1 MPSEVRRSA
10 RAPPPVKPNGPT
22 TNSTASSLSSG
33 RQDRDPRPNG
43 QLKSATPH
51 SLSSEDV
58 SEPPRRSQRALPT
71 KEEEAVQDDENADEA
86 VGDEE
91 EITRCICGH
100 QEYPG
105 PPLSEVFSG
114 LEAQG
119 DDVGGLFIQCD
130 GCSVWQ
136 HGGCVGI
143 VEESQCPDKYYCEEC
158 RPKLHDPH
166 VDSRGQHATMA
177 RYHEASA
184 PRRAA
189 VKAENANRGLSN
201 SQQYTNYLPLHPQ
214 AKRKQSVSKSSDNAR
229 RDRDSANSRASAD
242 PVTGRRR
249 ATMRSKEH
257 DDEEE
262 QLRRALEES
271 KKEVGDGTGR
281 RNGKRGREAGDDTKM
296 DIKRQRTTSQSTKL
310 MSRNNTVEDD
320 DSDDD
325 NTATSRQKKVRA
337 DAVQSAKKAELQDKE
352 VGRERARAEAAGR
365 RQERAGRRRVDEGD
379 EDETPRPDT
388 SARTSPPPSSQ
399 PPSPPAHPASDK
411 IPQKRFPGKKV
422 KKLGNNQ
429 YTKAR
434 ELSGQINASSPHS
447 KKRNLAPG
455 HASSGDEQAGNGDSH
470 PTNTSN
476 STNKNSPGGA
486 QEPTAR
492 IPIGKPGKGKH
503 KLLNGLAQSKH
514 QQLLQQQQQPVG
526 FEEMSIGEMQ
536 QLAARM
542 REHVR
547 QGMAELAGDRARAG
561 LQVEGGGAA
570 AGDGDVGGAVLAP
583 SITSAPGAGGVGVGA
598 ITEGLGAVE
607 MGGQLLLGLEEWER
621 MHGVVV

>member
-1 MPSEVRRSA
+1 
-10 RAPPPVKPNGPT
+10 
-22 TNSTASSLSSG
+22 
-33 RQDRDPRPNG
+33 
-43 QLKSATPH
+43 
-51 SLSSEDV
+51 
-58 SEPPRRSQRALPT
+58 
-71 KEEEAVQDDENADEA
+71 
-86 VGDEE
+86 
-91 EITRCICGH
+91 
-100 QEYPG
+100 
-105 PPLSEVFSG
+105 
-114 LEAQG
+114 
-119 DDVGGLFIQCD
+119 
-130 GCSVWQ
+130 
-136 HGGCVGI
+136 
-143 VEESQCPDKYYCEEC
+143 
-158 RPKLHDPH
+158 
-166 VDSRGQHATMA
+166 MA
-177 RYHEASA
+177 RYHEAST

-262 QLRRALEES
+262 QLRQALEES

-281 RNGKRGREAGDDTKM
+281 RNGKRGRDAGDDTKT

-310 MSRNNTVEDD
+310 MFRNDTVEDE

-325 NTATSRQKKVRA
+325 NTTTSRQKKVRA

-352 VGRERARAEAAGR
+352 IGRERARAEAAGR
-365 RQERAGRRRVDEGD
+365 RQERAGRRRVDGELLDKRLDRSALTSIQPEGD

-399 PPSPPAHPASDK
+399 PPSPPAYPASDK

-434 ELSGQINASSPHS
+434 ELSGQISAPSPHS
-447 KKRNLAPG
+447 KKRNLATG

-486 QEPTAR
+486 PEVTAR
-492 IPIGKPGKGKH
+492 LPPGKPGKGKH

-514 QQLLQQQQQPVG
+514 QQLLHQQQQPVG
-526 FEEMSIGEMQ
+526 FEEMSLVDMQ

-561 LQVEGGGAA
+561 LQVDGGG
-570 AGDGDVGGAVLAP
+570 GDGGVGGAVLAP
-583 SITSAPGAGGVGVGA
+583 SITSAPSAGGAGA
-598 ITEGLGAVE
+598 ITDGMGAVE

-621 MHGVVV
+621 KHGLVV